1 MPETSKMTS
10 KSPDPPVPPRKKA
23 PEIAIEWQDVVID
36 IKVCGVDIPAE
47 ERGYVRLFPELD
59 PNLLSSDVL
68 DSRKAFL
75 KEKKKLEKPKY
86 KDYELVPRKD
96 PGKSQPK
103 VLPMLKCEHC
113 GKTFYRRST
122 LDQHLVTHSSTQLND
137 SWEEVQ
143 DAAIKD
149 LERAVSNSS
158 LSGDVSLRPFSGRS
172 SYSKPP
178 PAPVDDKEKVSCSKC
193 GLSFSSQM
201 LLDKHTPVHRTWWA
215 ESS

>member
-10 KSPDPPVPPRKKA
+10 ESLDPPVRPLKKV
-23 PEIAIEWQDVVID
+23 PEIAIEWKDVVID

-47 ERGYVRLFPELD
+47 ERGYVRLFPDLD

-68 DSRKAFL
+68 DSRRAFL
-75 KEKKKLEKPKY
+75 KEKRKQEKPKY

-96 PGKSQPK
+96 PSKSQPK

-113 GKTFYRRST
+113 DKTFYRKST
-122 LDQHLVTHSSTQLND
+122 LDQHIVTHSATNHND

-143 DAAIKD
+143 DAAIKE

-158 LSGDVSLRPFSGRS
+158 LSGDSSLRPFSGRCS
-172 SYSKPP
+172 SSKSMPTVE
-178 PAPVDDKEKVSCSKC
+178 AEKVSCSKC
-193 GLSFSSQM
+193 GLSFSSQI
-201 LLDKHTPVHRTWWA
+201 LLDKHIPVHRTWWA